1 MSTDVPS
8 FSKLPQHVAIIMDGN
23 GRWARQQNMPRLFG
37 HQKGVDTLKKAV
49 ETAIQVG
56 IPYLTVWAF
65 STENW
70 RRPEDEVKGLLNL
83 FKIALKKD
91 LPEFHKQNIRLKVLG
106 LRNGLDKDLVDL
118 IDKAEDLTKNNTALV
133 LTVAFNYGG
142 RADIL
147 QATQKAATL
156 VLEGKLQPQ
165 DISED
170 LMTSLMLASDIPDPD
185 LIIRTGKV
193 SRISNFMLWQGFYA
207 ELVFQDI
214 LWPEFSP
221 AKFYE
226 ALHTFESYQR
236 NFGRVTQDVATA

>member
-1 MSTDVPS
+1 MTSDVPS
-8 FSKLPQHVAIIMDGN
+8 FSKLPKHVAIIMDGN
-23 GRWARQQNMPRLFG
+23 GRWARKQNMPRLFG
-37 HQKGVDTLKKAV
+37 HQKGVDILKQAV
-49 ETAIQVG
+49 ETSIRIG

-83 FKIALKKD
+83 FKLALKKD
-91 LPEFHKQNIRLKVLG
+91 LPDFHKQNIRLKVLG
-106 LRNGLDKDLVDL
+106 LREGLDKDLLEL

-156 VLEGKLQPQ
+156 VEEGKLKAA
-165 DISED
+165 DITED
-170 LMTSLMLASDIPDPD
+170 LLTSFMLASDIPDPD

-214 LWPEFSP
+214 LWPEFTP
-221 AKFYE
+221 EKFYE
-226 ALHTFESYQR
+226 ALYAYESYQR